1 MTTPAAT
8 PVRPRLSP
16 EPTLHPTALVRDCD
30 LGRWTEVAE
39 RARLVECVLGDY
51 TYVMND
57 TDLMYCTVG
66 RFCSIASHARLN
78 PSNHPMW
85 RPTLHHF
92 TYRSAQ
98 FGFAPEDDE
107 AIFAWRR
114 ADAVRLGHDVWVGHG
129 AIVLPGVGV
138 GNGAVIGAGAVVT
151 RDVPSF
157 AVAVGVPAR
166 VLRPRFAPGIAEA
179 MERIAW
185 WDWSRE
191 ELERAFHDFRGNA
204 ADFVARYDR

>member
-1 MTTPAAT
+1 MTIPPAT
-8 PVRPRLSP
+8 LVPPRLSP
-16 EPTLHPTALVRDCD
+16 EPNIDPTALVRDCD
-30 LGRWTEVAE
+30 LGQWTEVAE
-39 RARLVECVLGDY
+39 RARLVECQIGDY
-51 TYVMND
+51 SYVMND
-57 TDLMYCTVG
+57 CDLMYTVVG
-66 RFCSIASHARLN
+66 KFCSIASHVRLN

-98 FGFAPEDDE
+98 FGFATEDDE

-114 ADAVRLGHDVWVGHG
+114 AAPVRLGHDVWVGHG
-129 AIVLPGVGV
+129 AIVLPGVTV
-138 GNGAVIGAGAVVT
+138 GNGAVVGAGAVVSK
-151 RDVPSF
+151 DVPAY
-157 AVAVGVPAR
+157 AVVVGVPAR

-179 MERIAW
+179 MQRIRW

-191 ELERAFHDFRGNA
+191 ELERAFADFRGNA